1 MLLYMN
7 MMRKIQFGATRI
19 IKTNTIITK
28 VLIAVLVFIASNLE
42 LTEQAHSTRFGF
54 AWSNLD
60 EKEK

>member
-7 MMRKIQFGATRI
+7 MMRKIQFGETRI
-19 IKTNTIITK
+19 IKTNTIITN
-28 VLIAVLVFIASNLE
+28 AVLVFIASNLE

>member
-19 IKTNTIITK
+19 IKTNTIITN
-28 VLIAVLVFIASNLE
+28 AVLVFIASNLE
-42 LTEQAHSTRFGF
+42 LTEQTHSTRFGF

>member
-1 MLLYMN
+1 

-19 IKTNTIITK
+19 IKTNTNITN
-28 VLIAVLVFIASNLE
+28 AVLVFIASNLE

>member
-7 MMRKIQFGATRI
+7 MMRKIQFGETRI
-19 IKTNTIITK
+19 IKTNTIITT
-28 VLIAVLVFIASNLE
+28 AVLVFIASNLE

>member
-7 MMRKIQFGATRI
+7 MIRNIQGATRT
-19 IKTNTIITK
+19 IKTNTLITK
-28 VLIAVLVFIASNLE
+28 VLIAVLVFIPSNLE
-42 LTEQAHSTRFGF
+42 LTKQAHSTRIGF

>member
-19 IKTNTIITK
+19 IKTNTNITN
-28 VLIAVLVFIASNLE
+28 AVLVFIASNLE

>member
-19 IKTNTIITK
+19 IKTNTIITN
-28 VLIAVLVFIASNLE
+28 VVLVFIASNLE

>member
-19 IKTNTIITK
+19 IKTNTIITN
-28 VLIAVLVFIASNLE
+28 AVLVFIASNLE

>member
-7 MMRKIQFGATRI
+7 MIRKIQFGATRI
-19 IKTNTIITK
+19 IKTNTIITN
-28 VLIAVLVFIASNLE
+28 AVLVFIASNLE

>member
-7 MMRKIQFGATRI
+7 MMRKIQFRETRI
-19 IKTNTIITK
+19 IKTNTIITN
-28 VLIAVLVFIASNLE
+28 AVLVFIASNLE

>member
-19 IKTNTIITK
+19 IKTNTIITN
-28 VLIAVLVFIASNLE
+28 AVLVFIAYNLE

>member
-1 MLLYMN
+1 MN

-19 IKTNTIITK
+19 IKTNTIITN
-28 VLIAVLVFIASNLE
+28 AVLVFIASNLE

>member
-7 MMRKIQFGATRI
+7 MMRKIQFGETRI
-19 IKTNTIITK
+19 IKTNTIITN
-28 VLIAVLVFIASNLE
+28 AVLVFIASNLE
-42 LTEQAHSTRFGF
+42 LTEKAHSTRFGF